1 MEQRKQIRTVI
12 YAPVEVSSGKLT
24 CRELIQNIS
33 LDGAFIQTPR
43 RLPVGEPLTLLFTF
57 PSYEETI
64 SLACQVVRNDA
75 KGIGIQFTDAPADEV
90 TALTDRLVST
100 SPA

>member
-1 MEQRKQIRTVI
+1 MEQRKQIRTAI
-12 YAPVEVSSGKLT
+12 YAPVEVSTGKLT
-24 CRELIQNIS
+24 CHELIQNIS

-43 RLPVGEPLTLLFTF
+43 RLPVGEPLILLFTF

-75 KGIGIQFTDAPADEV
+75 KGIGIQFTDNDADV
-90 TALTDRLVST
+90 VAALKDELVNV